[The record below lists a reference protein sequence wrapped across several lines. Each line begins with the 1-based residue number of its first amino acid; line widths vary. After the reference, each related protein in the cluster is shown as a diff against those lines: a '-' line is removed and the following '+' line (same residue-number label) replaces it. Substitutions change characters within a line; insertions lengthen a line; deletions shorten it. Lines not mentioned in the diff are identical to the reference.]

1 MVLTGFKVSTW
12 SLKWR
17 SRLNHGAVYFEGI
30 INYSN
35 QPALN
40 CCEWAL
46 WILFWTLFW
55 LKLSVFF
62 SLFYLKA
69 IIALAYVT
77 LAFKVIS
84 FLCNV
89 SLLISVG
96 TVSKEKNRDGIRFCT
111 IKCILV
117 TRSGIIFAYGLQTLL
132 DTADF
137 IECVMGAQFL
147 THLQGFLRI
156 EPRGSIN
163 VKHRLKYPPLSVA
176 IMYSI

>member
-1 MVLTGFKVSTW
+1 MNSFLNFVLIKV
-12 SLKWR
+12 
-17 SRLNHGAVYFEGI
+17 VCF
-30 INYSN
+30 
-35 QPALN
+35 
-40 CCEWAL
+40 
-46 WILFWTLFW
+46 
-55 LKLSVFF
+55 FF

-69 IIALAYVT
+69 IIALAYV
-77 LAFKVIS
+77 AFPLKVIS
-84 FLCNV
+84 VLCNV

-96 TVSKEKNRDGIRFCT
+96 TVSKEKRDGIRFCT

-156 EPRGSIN
+156 DPRGSIN
-163 VKHRLKYPPLSVA
+163 VKHNLKYPPLSVV

>member
-1 MVLTGFKVSTW
+1 MVLTGFKVSTS

-30 INYSN
+30 INYLN

-69 IIALAYVT
+69 IIALTYVT

-96 TVSKEKNRDGIRFCT
+96 TVSKEKSRWHKVLYYRVHFSYAFWHNLRLWSANFIRHGWLHPRMCYGRTVFNT
-111 IKCILV
+111 FARFFADWTQRLDKCE
-117 TRSGIIFAYGLQTLL
+117 A
-132 DTADF
+132 
-137 IECVMGAQFL
+137 
-147 THLQGFLRI
+147 
-156 EPRGSIN
+156 
-163 VKHRLKYPPLSVA
+163 
-176 IMYSI
+176 